1 MRITKIEKKKRLYLL
16 EVEGQENTYITED
29 TIVRFMLSKGKDI
42 TEEEFQAIRDFAQ
55 FSYGKNLALYF
66 ISFKQRTKKEVLD
79 YLEKYEIAGAT
90 ALKIVANL
98 EADRWIDDKAYVET
112 YIRQNGLNGD
122 KGPVM
127 LRQKLMTK
135 GISKSI
141 IEDGLTEVDFSDLA
155 ERVAEKL
162 SRKYQSK
169 LPLRA
174 LQDKLVQGLITKGF
188 SYELAKQSLAQ
199 LDLTSDEE
207 NEADLIA
214 KELDKQYR
222 KYSRK
227 YEGYELKQR
236 LTQALARKGFD
247 FDTIKTALREY
258 L

>member
-16 EVEGQENTYITED
+16 EVDGQENTYITED
-29 TIVRFMLSKGKDI
+29 TIVHFMLSKDKDI
-42 TEEEFQAIRDFAQ
+42 TEEEFGAIRDFAQ

-66 ISFKQRTKKEVLD
+66 ISFKQRTKKEVSD
-79 YLEKYEIAGAT
+79 YLKKYEIEENNIV
-90 ALKIVANL
+90 KIVTVL
-98 EADRWIDDKAYVET
+98 EEEKWLDDGNYVDS
-112 YIRQNGLNGD
+112 YVRQNALNGD
-122 KGPVM
+122 KGPAM
-127 LRQKLMTK
+127 IRQKLMQK
-135 GISKSI
+135 GIPKPLI
-141 IEDGLTEVDFSDLA
+141 DKRLAEDDFSDLA
-155 ERVAEKL
+155 RKIGEKL
-162 SRKYQSK
+162 VGRYQRK

-207 NEADLIA
+207 NEVDLIA

-236 LTQALARKGFD
+236 LIQALARKGYD
-247 FDTIKTALREY
+247 FDRIQAVLRDY

>member
-16 EVEGQENTYITED
+16 EVEGQEKTYITED
-29 TIVRFMLSKGKDI
+29 TIVRFMLSKDKEI
-42 TEEEFQAIRDFAQ
+42 TEEEFQAVRDFAQ
-55 FSYGKNLALYF
+55 FSYGKNLALYY

-79 YLEKYEIAGAT
+79 YLAKYEISGAP
-90 ALKIVANL
+90 AQRIVANL
-98 EADRWIDDKAYVET
+98 EEDKWIDDKGYVEA
-112 YIRQNGLNGD
+112 YIRQNGLSGD
-122 KGPVM
+122 KGPSM

-141 IEDGLTEVDFSDLA
+141 IEDGLAEIDFSDLA

-162 SRKYQSK
+162 CQKYQSK

-174 LQDKLVQGLITKGF
+174 LQDKLVQGLMSKGF
-188 SYELAKQSLAQ
+188 SYELAKQSLAL

-207 NEADLIA
+207 HEADLIT

-247 FDTIKTALREY
+247 FDAIKTAIREY

>member
-16 EVEGQENTYITED
+16 EVEGQEKTYITED
-29 TIVRFMLSKGKDI
+29 TIVRFMLSKDKDI
-42 TEEEFQAIRDFAQ
+42 TEEEFEAIRDFAQ

-98 EADRWIDDKAYVET
+98 EKDRWIDDKAYVET
-112 YIRQNGLNGD
+112 YIRQNGLSGD
-122 KGPVM
+122 KGPAM
-127 LRQKLMTK
+127 IRQKLMTK

-141 IEDGLTEVDFSDLA
+141 IEDGLAEIDFSDLA
-155 ERVAEKL
+155 GKVAEKL
-162 SRKYQSK
+162 LRKYQNK

-174 LQDKLVQGLITKGF
+174 LQDKLVQGLMAKGF
-188 SYELAKQSLAQ
+188 SYELAKLSIGHLE
-199 LDLTSDEE
+199 LTSDEE
-207 NEADLIA
+207 NEVELIA

-236 LTQALARKGFD
+236 LMQALARKGFD
-247 FDTIKTALREY
+247 FDTIKSALREY

>member
-1 MRITKIEKKKRLYLL
+1 MRITKIEKKKRIYLL
-16 EVEGQENTYITED
+16 EVDEQENIYITED
-29 TIVRFMLSKGKDI
+29 TIVHFMLSKDKDI

-79 YLEKYEIAGAT
+79 YLEKYEIAGDT

-98 EADRWIDDKAYVET
+98 EEDKWIDDKNYVET
-112 YIRQNGLNGD
+112 YIRQNDLNGD
-122 KGPVM
+122 KGPAM

-141 IEDGLTEVDFSDLA
+141 IEDGMAEIDFSDLA
-155 ERVAEKL
+155 GKVAEKL
-162 SRKYQSK
+162 VRKYQNK

-174 LQDKLVQGLITKGF
+174 LQDKLIQGLMTKGF

-214 KELDKQYR
+214 KELDKQFR

-236 LTQALARKGFD
+236 LTQALVRKGFD

>member
-29 TIVRFMLSKGKDI
+29 TIVRFMLSKDKDI

-66 ISFKQRTKKEVLD
+66 ISFKQRTRKEVLD
-79 YLEKYEIAGAT
+79 YLEKYEISGTA
-90 ALKIVANL
+90 ALKIVENL
-98 EADRWIDDKAYVET
+98 EEDRWIDDKAYVET
-112 YIRQNGLNGD
+112 YIRQNSLSGD
-122 KGPVM
+122 KGPAM

-141 IEDGLTEVDFSDLA
+141 IEDGLAEIDFSDLA
-155 ERVAEKL
+155 IRVVEKL
-162 SRKYQSK
+162 CRKYQAK

-174 LQDKLVQGLITKGF
+174 LQDKLVQGLMAKGF
-188 SYELAKQSLAQ
+188 SYELAKQSIGSLE
-199 LDLTSDEE
+199 LTSDEE

-222 KYSRK
+222 KYCRK

-247 FDTIKTALREY
+247 FDAIKTAIREY